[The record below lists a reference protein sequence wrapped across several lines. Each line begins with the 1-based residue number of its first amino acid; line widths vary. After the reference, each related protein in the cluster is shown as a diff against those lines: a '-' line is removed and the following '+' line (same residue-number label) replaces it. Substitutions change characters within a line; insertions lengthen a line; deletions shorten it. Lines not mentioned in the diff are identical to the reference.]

1 MANIQYLAHTFIL
14 RTAPAQSSVAGEVC
28 GELRCSMNH
37 SAIRPLNQLGIEAEI
52 LEKYQHPIG
61 GWKVLRFRTTIDGYT
76 KLIEA
81 CRPSDIDERAD
92 ETEDRLAAMIVD
104 VAQAIASLP
113 EKELI
118 AA

>member
-1 MANIQYLAHTFIL
+1 MSIQYFAHTFVL
-14 RTAPAQSSVAGEVC
+14 RSAPAQSSVAGEVC
-28 GELRCSMNH
+28 GEIRCSMNH

-52 LEKYQHPIG
+52 LEKYQHPVL
-61 GWKVLRFRTTIDGYT
+61 GWKVLRFRTTIDGYS
-76 KLIEA
+76 KLMEA
-81 CRPSDIDERAD
+81 CRPSDIDDRAN

-104 VAQAIASLP
+104 VAQAIALLP